1 VTMGLGLES
10 LHLEFLTLFYSSIQ
24 LVKARVKA

>member
-1 VTMGLGLES
+1 MGLGLAS
-10 LHLEFLTLFYSSIQ
+10 LHLEFLTVFYSSIQ